1 MINVDLRKQPYNLDD
16 EGVKWVE
23 ETIKSMTLEEK
34 IGQLF
39 IFRPVRYIAYII
51 GSIFGGFSFYY
62 IAFNMIQ
69 PMTVLSNF
77 VTLLISII
85 IAFIVIRKVEKIF
98 I

>member
-39 IFRPVRYIAYII
+39 INMGASRDEEYLKSASEDKVITAARARKSFDCHLSRKR
-51 GSIFGGFSFYY
+51 SIRS
-62 IAFNMIQ
+62 
-69 PMTVLSNF
+69 PKT
-77 VTLLISII
+77 
-85 IAFIVIRKVEKIF
+85 
-98 I
+98 